1 MSVNSKSRIGVA
13 ESTLTLPVTTRRRRW
28 RWKDFS
34 GLLFVLP
41 WLIGFLAFEFLPFI
55 ASFVIS
61 FMEWNLGKT
70 ATFVGLKNY
79 SDLLKFEPLLVKS
92 ILNTFY
98 YAIFHVPGQMLF
110 AFVVAV
116 LLNQKV
122 KGLPIFRTLF
132 YLPSITASVASAVI
146 WIWLFQPAGIVNQAL
161 GVIGIEGP
169 NWLNSMAWA
178 MPALIIMSFFGI
190 GTEMVIYLAGLQGIP
205 DHLYDAA
212 MIDGA
217 GSWAKL
223 RHVTLPMMTPY
234 FFMTAILGV
243 ISSFQVFTPALVM
256 TNGGPGDAT
265 TFLLLVLYWAGW
277 QWYRMGYASAIA
289 WVLMLFILLFT
300 ALQFWLQRFWVFYE
314 FGDDGKGA

>member
-1 MSVNSKSRIGVA
+1 MSVKTKNQLGVA
-13 ESTLTLPVTTRRRRW
+13 GAALSLPRAGRRRW
-28 RWKDFS
+28 RWKDYS
-34 GLLFVLP
+34 GFFFVLP
-41 WLIGFLAFEFLPFI
+41 WLIGFLVFEFLPFI

-61 FMEWNLGKT
+61 FTEWNLGRT
-70 ATFVGLKNY
+70 VTYVGLKNY

-92 ILNTFY
+92 IFNTFY
-98 YAIFHVPGQMLF
+98 YAVFHVPGQMLF
-110 AFVVAV
+110 AFIVAG

-122 KGLPIFRTLF
+122 KGQPIFRTLF

-146 WIWLFQPAGIVNQAL
+146 WLWLFQPEGILNQGLAL
-161 GVIGIEGP
+161 IGINGP
-169 NWLNSMAWA
+169 NWLNSVTWA

-205 DHLYDAA
+205 QHLYDAA

-217 GSWAKL
+217 GWWAKV
-223 RHVTLPMMTPY
+223 RHVTIPMMTPY

-277 QWYRMGYASAIA
+277 QWFRMGYASAIA

-314 FGDDGKGA
+314 FGDDGGGG

>member
-1 MSVNSKSRIGVA
+1 MSVHPENQMGIAKASLVRS
-13 ESTLTLPVTTRRRRW
+13 PTRHRRW
-28 RWKDFS
+28 RWKEFS
-34 GLLFVLP
+34 GFLFVLP
-41 WLIGFLAFEFLPFI
+41 WLIGFLAFQFIPFI
-55 ASFVIS
+55 ASLAIS
-61 FMEWNLGKT
+61 FTDWNLGQT
-70 ATFVGLKNY
+70 ITFVGFKNY
-79 SDLLKFEPLLVKS
+79 VDLFQLEPLLVKS
-92 ILNTFY
+92 VFNTFY
-98 YAIFHVPGQMLF
+98 YAAFHVPGQMII
-110 AFVVAV
+110 AFIVAI

-122 KGLPIFRTLF
+122 MGQPIFRTLF

-146 WIWLFQPAGIVNQAL
+146 WLWLFQPAGIINQGL
-161 GVIGIEGP
+161 GVLGIDGP
-169 NWLNSMAWA
+169 NWLNSVTWA

-205 DHLYDAA
+205 QHLYDAA

-217 GSWAKL
+217 GWWAKL

-265 TFLLLVLYWAGW
+265 TFLILVLYWAGW
-277 QWYRMGYASAIA
+277 QWFRMGYASAIA
-289 WVLMLFILLFT
+289 WILMIFILLFT

-314 FGDDGKGA
+314 FEETSGRP

>member
-1 MSVNSKSRIGVA
+1 
-13 ESTLTLPVTTRRRRW
+13 
-28 RWKDFS
+28 
-34 GLLFVLP
+34 
-41 WLIGFLAFEFLPFI
+41 LIGFLAFEFLPFI

-61 FMEWNLGKT
+61 FTEWNMGKT
-70 ATFVGLKNY
+70 ATYVGIKNY
-79 SDLLKFEPLLVKS
+79 SDLLEFEPLLVKS
-92 ILNTFY
+92 IVNTFY
-98 YAIFHVPGQMLF
+98 YALFHVPGQMLF
-110 AFVVAV
+110 AFIVAG

-146 WIWLFQPAGIVNQAL
+146 WLWLFQPEGIVNQWL
-161 GVIGIEGP
+161 GLIGIEGP
-169 NWLNSMAWA
+169 NWLNSITWA

-205 DHLYDAA
+205 EHLYDAA

-217 GSWAKL
+217 GWWAKI
-223 RHVTLPMMTPY
+223 RHITIPMMTPY

-277 QWYRMGYASAIA
+277 QWFRMGYASAIA

-314 FGDDGKGA
+314 FGDEGKGG

>member
-13 ESTLTLPVTTRRRRW
+13 EPTLTLPATSRRRRW

-70 ATFVGLKNY
+70 ATYVGLKNY
-79 SDLLKFEPLLVKS
+79 TDLLEFEPLLVKS
-92 ILNTFY
+92 IFNTFY

-110 AFVVAV
+110 AFVVAL

-146 WIWLFQPAGIVNQAL
+146 WLWLFQPEGIVNQAL

-169 NWLNSMAWA
+169 NWLNSVTWA

-217 GSWAKL
+217 GPWAKL

-265 TFLLLVLYWAGW
+265 TFLLLVLYCAGW

-289 WVLMLFILLFT
+289 WVLMLCILLVT

-314 FGDDGKGA
+314 FGDDGKGG